1 MRMDKPFSQPRIH
14 LESNDLPTIRVL
26 AQLLDHVLNEPLK
39 RHRREGFILL
49 RFSHDSL
56 TRPEYIATCDDDDT
70 IRILKLAI
78 AQLEGR
84 IEGTTGNA

>member
-1 MRMDKPFSQPRIH
+1 MHMDKPYSQPRIH

-49 RFSHDSL
+49 RFSHGNVNQ
-56 TRPEYIATCDDDDT
+56 PEYIATSGDDDT
-70 IRILKLAI
+70 IKILKLAL

>member
-1 MRMDKPFSQPRIH
+1 MDRGIDR
-14 LESNDLPTIRVL
+14 DLYTLVMDDPPTLRAL

-56 TRPEYIATCDDDDT
+56 TRPEYVATCGDEDT

-84 IEGTTGNA
+84 IEGTIGNA

>member
-1 MRMDKPFSQPRIH
+1 MIERADVILMEDP
-14 LESNDLPTIRVL
+14 PTIRAL
-26 AQLLDHVLNEPLK
+26 AQLLDRVLNEPLT

-56 TRPEYIATCDDDDT
+56 TQPEYIGTCTDDDT
-70 IRILKLAI
+70 IRILKLAV

-84 IEGTTGNA
+84 LEGTAGHA